1 MDNLFKMVKI
11 PDVKIESIS
20 NVNSAGNQ
28 LNLDYN
34 PIQSLG
40 NLEKVEGELILEEPR
55 KED

>member
-11 PDVKIESIS
+11 PDVEIKSIS
-20 NVNSAGNQ
+20 NVKSADGQ
-28 LNLDYN
+28 LDLDYN
-34 PIQSLG
+34 PITSLG